1 MGFSS
6 SAFVANS
13 SAIPKSCG
21 TRRQQLDQTW
31 LTACGRR
38 GDLKPPSR
46 EISSSGRTHV
56 HFPATSGQV
65 EEERHFQLPE
75 GLEVLAEAFAG
86 ELFQSVLVP
95 LGRLLHLP
103 FLSHS
108 NNANKHHR
116 GGEGGGTFTSTGT
129 KLKGPKH
136 ILDMNRRH
144 RWVKDLVKAVPLL
157 HQFAEQDDH
166 DVGFGGGHGP
176 SGRTCINTGGKGD
189 EERGRRERK
198 GKKKTPESRRKKR
211 ATHTTAETGM
221 STTVGMRDGG
231 ERRAEKGS
239 SAEKVPSSVF
249 TGGGNLRWASR
260 ETTASSTPSHY

>member
-6 SAFVANS
+6 SALVANS
-13 SAIPKSCG
+13 SAIPKSCR
-21 TRRQQLDQTW
+21 TPRQQPDQTW
-31 LTACGRR
+31 PTACGRH
-38 GDLKPPSR
+38 GDPKPPSR
-46 EISSSGRTHV
+46 EVSSSGRTHV

-103 FLSHS
+103 FLFHS
-108 NNANKHHR
+108 NNFNKRHR
-116 GGEGGGTFTSTGT
+116 RGGTFTSTGT

-136 ILDMNRRH
+136 KFDMNRRR
-144 RWVKDLVKAVPLL
+144 RWAKDLVKAVPLL

-176 SGRTCINTGGKGD
+176 SGRTCINTGGQAMKSED
-189 EERGRRERK
+189 ARKERK
-198 GKKKTPESRRKKR
+198 KKHQE
-211 ATHTTAETGM
+211 
-221 STTVGMRDGG
+221 VG
-231 ERRAEKGS
+231 ERRGRHTRQQKQG
-239 SAEKVPSSVF
+239 
-249 TGGGNLRWASR
+249 
-260 ETTASSTPSHY
+260 